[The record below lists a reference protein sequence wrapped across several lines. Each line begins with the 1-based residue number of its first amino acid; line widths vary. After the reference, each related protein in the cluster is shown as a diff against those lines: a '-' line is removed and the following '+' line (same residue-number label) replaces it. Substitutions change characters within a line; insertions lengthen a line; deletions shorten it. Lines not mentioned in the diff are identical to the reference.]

1 MSDVSNSFSAWE
13 TLPEDEPPLCI
24 AVRRPVSPPRHYEAM
39 AREKTSACD
48 GCFILKDLPQVS
60 CSSHPTCQRF
70 YLNITYI
77 MAAFNDTDELFGTD
91 VIGEA
96 YKKLK
101 KRYEEGEKA
110 PELLWRLARATLELA
125 DIESDKER
133 KRYLILEATSCAVE
147 AAIYDEKNINTLRWA
162 AVATAYNS
170 DYLFEMDKILE
181 LKKTIEYTTKGLRLN
196 PDDYVLLF
204 VRGRTIFQ
212 LCNLNSIERKKVE
225 SVFQLTGNEPPPSV
239 DRARWYFLKSYEI
252 EPKYL
257 PNLHY
262 LGLCLISQGNKEEAR
277 RILREAM
284 DRRVEGANVTVQAE
298 CAELLKQC

>member
-1 MSDVSNSFSAWE
+1 
-13 TLPEDEPPLCI
+13 
-24 AVRRPVSPPRHYEAM
+24 M
-39 AREKTSACD
+39 AREKAFACD
-48 GCFILKDLPQVS
+48 GCFILKDLPQ
-60 CSSHPTCQRF
+60 
-70 YLNITYI
+70 
-77 MAAFNDTDELFGTD
+77 AAFNDTDELFGTD

-147 AAIYDEKNINTLRWA
+147 AAIYDENNINTLRWA

-262 LGLCLISQGNKEEAR
+262 LGLCLISQGNKAC
-277 RILREAM
+277 
-284 DRRVEGANVTVQAE
+284 VQ
-298 CAELLKQC
+298 